1 MNKNEEQIKNEEITE
16 DVDVVFRDPTAIGID
31 LGVVNLD
38 TAFELYYVVKDAVD
52 MLDEND
58 DSNLVTVLRRI
69 REELF

>member
-16 DVDVVFRDPTAIGID
+16 DVDVVFRDPTAIEID

-58 DSNLVTVLRRI
+58 DSNLVTGLRRI

>member
-16 DVDVVFRDPTAIGID
+16 DVDVVFRDPTAIEID

-38 TAFELYYVVKDAVD
+38 TAVELYYVVKDAVD